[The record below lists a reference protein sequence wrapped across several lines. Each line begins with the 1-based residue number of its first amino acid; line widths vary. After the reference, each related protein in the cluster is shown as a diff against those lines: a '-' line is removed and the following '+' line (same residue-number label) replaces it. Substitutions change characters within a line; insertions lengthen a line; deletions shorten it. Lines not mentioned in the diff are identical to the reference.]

1 MAWASKPIPQ
11 ANVDEFKRRVLAE
24 GYTSKIMPHGC
35 YRELPP
41 VSPPRLSNSYAVQ

>member
-24 GYTSKIMPHGC
+24 GYTSKVMPHGC
-35 YRELPP
+35 YRELLGCARCAP
-41 VSPPRLSNSYAVQ
+41 V